1 MKLASKFYPRKKD
14 SSFASIDPILILHGL
29 FGSSKNWVTVAEYL
43 TEFSDVYCLDLRN
56 HGDSPHSTEHTLEA
70 MAADVDEFLTD
81 RNILSAILLGHS
93 MGGLTAM
100 TVSLR
105 FPDKV
110 SRLLVEDVAPRDYE
124 FAYEAELS
132 ALMIDVSDSK
142 SRQEIDSKMA
152 VYVPDSF
159 IRNFLLMNLERKE
172 EGGYR
177 WKLNVEA
184 LAKSRR
190 MFESQFEAR
199 KSRFSKPAFFILGA
213 ASGYFREEDRE
224 PTIGYFPNAKFY
236 SIPGGDHYIHFTKAK
251 EFKEIITGIFHSN
264 EFFSVKSN

>member
-1 MKLASKFYPRKKD
+1 MKLAFKFYPKKKD
-14 SSFASIDPILILHGL
+14 STFASIDPILILHGL

-43 TEFSDVYCLDLRN
+43 TEFSDVYSLDLRN
-56 HGDSPHSTEHTLEA
+56 HGDSPHSSEHTLAA
-70 MAADVDEFLTD
+70 MADDVDEFLAD
-81 RNILSAILLGHS
+81 RKISSAILLGHS

-100 TVSLR
+100 AVSLK

-124 FAYEAELS
+124 FAYDAELS

-159 IRNFLLMNLERKE
+159 IRNFLLMNLERRE

-184 LAKSRR
+184 IGKSRR
-190 MFESQFEAR
+190 IFESQFHTG
-199 KSRFSKPAFFILGA
+199 SSGFSKPTFFILGA
-213 ASGYFREEDRE
+213 ISGYFRDEDRGLA
-224 PTIGYFPNAKFY
+224 TRYFPNAKFY
-236 SIPGGDHYIHFTKAK
+236 SIAGGDHYIHFTKAK
-251 EFKEIITGIFHSN
+251 EFKEIIMGIFHSS
-264 EFFSVKSN
+264 EFFPVK